1 MEERHQLEAQ
11 PGYKLAIPL
20 FLFTSLPYFGTLLYD
35 YIHCCG
41 HVDNTFAWFGGF
53 YVMLGGIYV
62 LAKILKKGKHEKV
75 VSVWPIQNLIVKLV
89 SSLEAKGFH
98 ED

>member
-1 MEERHQLEAQ
+1 MEFFEKVEERHQLEAQ

-75 VSVWPIQNLIVKLV
+75 VSV
-89 SSLEAKGFH
+89 
-98 ED
+98 